1 MIRQFATVINVQE
14 LASLMDNGELTL
26 FDCSFDLANPD
37 AGQQAFVCG
46 HVPGAS
52 YLHLDQDLSSPPS
65 GNNGR
70 HPLPQAE
77 VLAAK
82 LRACGLRNHHQV
94 VVYDRSGGAFAA
106 RLWWLLRWLGHDA
119 VALLD
124 GGWNAWIA
132 AGQGE
137 ETGVAHIAQP
147 GDFTP
152 HPRSNMTVSVDDLL
166 ASPGDGRYRVVDARS
181 PERFRGEPN
190 PLDPVAG
197 HIPGA
202 RNRFFQHNLDE
213 HGMWKSPEMLRKELV
228 AAIGETEGKQVVL
241 QCGSGVTACHNAFAM
256 TLAGWT
262 DYRLYPGSWSE
273 WICDPARPVDRGA

>member
-46 HVPGAS
+46 HVQGAS

-124 GGWNAWIA
+124 GGWNAWKLRGKARRPALPILRSQGILPRTP
-132 AGQGE
+132 GQ
-137 ETGVAHIAQP
+137 T
-147 GDFTP
+147 
-152 HPRSNMTVSVDDLL
+152 
-166 ASPGDGRYRVVDARS
+166 
-181 PERFRGEPN
+181 
-190 PLDPVAG
+190 
-197 HIPGA
+197 
-202 RNRFFQHNLDE
+202 
-213 HGMWKSPEMLRKELV
+213 
-228 AAIGETEGKQVVL
+228 
-241 QCGSGVTACHNAFAM
+241 
-256 TLAGWT
+256 
-262 DYRLYPGSWSE
+262 
-273 WICDPARPVDRGA
+273 